1 MADPQRTTELQLDR
15 LSATEQRVVQ
25 LVLEGRRTREIA
37 VRLSVSEATVRTHL
51 THIYAK
57 LGVRGRHELLARLAA
72 EPRPAASLA
81 PAADPPADPD
91 PDDQVPGPT
100 VAERWR
106 GVTLHRAVS
115 AALAALGAASTVLS
129 PKTAAVF
136 GPLLLVLGLGLPV
149 RSVNSVDTALRV
161 GVLGLGLG
169 LWLATVW
176 LLLLAG
182 PS

>member
-1 MADPQRTTELQLDR
+1 MAEPQRTTELPLER
-15 LSATEQRVVQ
+15 LSATEQRVVR
-25 LVLEGRRTREIA
+25 LVLEGRSTREIA
-37 VRLSVSEATVRTHL
+37 VQLSVSEATVRTHL

-57 LGVRGRHELLARLAA
+57 LGVGGRYELLARAA
-72 EPRPAASLA
+72 EAGSATGVR
-81 PAADPPADPD
+81 DRPD
-91 PDDQVPGPT
+91 PDEQAPGPT
-100 VAERWR
+100 VAQRWR
-106 GVTLHRAVS
+106 DVTLHRAVS

-136 GPLLLVLGLGLPV
+136 GPLLLVLGLGLQV
-149 RSVNSVDTALRV
+149 RSGNPLDTALRV